1 VCLSVIHGG
10 SFRNDVT
17 VLCDL
22 SVQMTWLNDTSCVE
36 PTGNLYMAT
45 AHSISNHSYTVCTQV
60 YERTGMTNHL
70 QQKWIDRSEQLMW
83 TFVKFSLFRPVQND
97 DDDERC

>member
-1 VCLSVIHGG
+1 MCLSV
-10 SFRNDVT
+10 NVT

-22 SVQMTWLNDTSCVE
+22 SVQMTWLNDTE

-97 DDDERC
+97 DDD